1 MRINPPPELAALLSA
16 SEPTSREAAWA
27 RFVALHSR
35 LLLNVARSLGRDYDG
50 SMDRYAH
57 VLGQLQEANFRRLRA
72 YTPDGRT
79 RFTTWLVVVARRL
92 CLDHYRQRYGR
103 SPSGDRADAGTT
115 RTLRRQIADSV
126 GAEIDVESLPHPEQ
140 HHDAQVAL
148 ERKNRS
154 ALLASVLARLAPADQ
169 LLLRLRFDDGLS
181 AREIAAIVGSP
192 TPFHVYRRLNA
203 LYASLRQELEHRGLR
218 DLEA

>member
-1 MRINPPPELAALLSA
+1 MGIDSPLELAALLAA
-16 SEPTSREAAWA
+16 SEPSRREAAWE

-35 LLLNVARSLGRDYDG
+35 LLMNVARSLGSDYDG

-57 VLGQLQEANFRRLRA
+57 ILEQLQEGDFRRLRA
-72 YTPDGRT
+72 YAPDGRT

-103 SPSGDRADAGTT
+103 SPSGQRADAQAT
-115 RTLRRQIADSV
+115 RSFRRQLADSV
-126 GAEIDVESLPHPEQ
+126 GAGIDVESVSFPDQDDPQ
-140 HHDAQVAL
+140 GTL
-148 ERKNRS
+148 ERQSHS
-154 ALLASVLARLAPADQ
+154 ALLASVVARLGPEDR

-181 AREIAAIVGSP
+181 AREIAAIVGAP
-192 TPFHVYRRLNA
+192 TPFHIYRRLNA
-203 LYASLRQELEHRGLR
+203 IYASLRQGLADQGLR